1 MSHLNSFGG
10 FFRAGDPAQN
20 APPPLGG
27 TAYSTD
33 GPHQKKYGGLK
44 IKKIMPQHVD
54 MTVKFVKNTSRACN
68 TVLTEIST

>member
-1 MSHLNSFGG
+1 LGAFLELETRRKMPHLLSAAL
-10 FFRAGDPAQN
+10 RTVLMDP
-20 APPPLGG
+20 
-27 TAYSTD
+27 TR
-33 GPHQKKYGGLK
+33 KKYGGLK